1 MADITLNYLNEE
13 REKAWERI
21 ASLETSISTLTQNVQ
36 EALDLAKSKISVDEA
51 NAKTA
56 LVNATAYAE
65 TAKNK
70 SQEITQL
77 LEEITPIIDSYKNN
91 KILLENS
98 IKKAEEIDEKHDNLI
113 ENASAISAEQIKIQS
128 IQSQVNSALT
138 NAQNSESQI
147 KSLESSST
155 TSLNKINDML
165 SKSTELKT
173 EISDLYDEV
182 FGYETDSGEH
192 EEGLKEEL
200 DKTYNE
206 LSDNMKILSDNFVQL
221 KKEKEEELNNVI
233 SEATK
238 KHDAIVAEIKSH
250 LPDGVAAGL
259 AGAFHEKKETETQT
273 MEKDY
278 KKFDHLLKW
287 MIGVAILPFI
297 VYIIWLFNGKPLDE
311 IIKTIPNM
319 TFAVLPLYAPLVWL
333 GIHLNKKI
341 NLSKKLIEEYAY
353 KEAISKAVTGVSEQ
367 IKALKDEEASQEIYE
382 NLIRLVISASAD
394 NPGKYITEYNK
405 CDNPVVEMLSDP
417 KKFEKLLEKTPG
429 MLDAGLSLLNSYKE
443 KKDNVNSE
451 KTVKQ
456 E

>member
-1 MADITLNYLNEE
+1 MADVTLNYLNEE
-13 REKAWERI
+13 REKTWERI
-21 ASLETSISTLTQNVQ
+21 ARLENNIDELNQNIQ

-77 LEEITPIIDSYKNN
+77 LEEINPIIDSYKTN
-91 KILLENS
+91 KTLLENS
-98 IKKAEEIDEKHDNLI
+98 IKKAEEIDEKHDEFM
-113 ENASAISAEQIKIQS
+113 ENATAISAEQIKIQS
-128 IQSQVNSALT
+128 VQSQVNSALT
-138 NAQNSESQI
+138 NAQNSETQI
-147 KSLESSST
+147 KSLETSST
-155 TSLNKINDML
+155 TSFNKINDLL

-182 FGYETDSGEH
+182 FGYETNAGEH

-206 LSDNMKILSDNFVQL
+206 LSDNMKMLSDNFVQL
-221 KKEKEEELNNVI
+221 KKEKEEEFNDVI
-233 SEATK
+233 SEAIK

-287 MIGVAILPFI
+287 MIGVAILPFL
-297 VYIIWLFNGKPLDE
+297 VYIIWLFNGKSLDE

-367 IKALKDEEASQEIYE
+367 IKSLKDDEASQEIYE

-443 KKDNVNSE
+443 KDNKINVE
-451 KTVKQ
+451 KVV

>member
-1 MADITLNYLNEE
+1 MADVTLNYLNEE
-13 REKAWERI
+13 REKTWERI
-21 ASLETSISTLTQNVQ
+21 ARLENNIDELNKNIQ

-77 LEEITPIIDSYKNN
+77 LEEINPIIDSYKTN
-91 KILLENS
+91 KTLLENS
-98 IKKAEEIDEKHDNLI
+98 IKKAEEIDEKHNEFM
-113 ENASAISAEQIKIQS
+113 ENATAISAEQIKIQS
-128 IQSQVNSALT
+128 VQSQVNSALT
-138 NAQNSESQI
+138 NAQNSETQI
-147 KSLESSST
+147 KSLETSST
-155 TSLNKINDML
+155 TSFNKINDLL

-182 FGYETDSGEH
+182 FGYETNAGEH

-206 LSDNMKILSDNFVQL
+206 LSDNMKMLSDNFVQL
-221 KKEKEEELNNVI
+221 KKEKEEEFNDVI
-233 SEATK
+233 SEAIK

-250 LPDGVAAGL
+250 LQDGVAAGL

-287 MIGVAILPFI
+287 MIGVAILPFL
-297 VYIIWLFNGKPLDE
+297 VYIIWLFNGKSLDE

-367 IKALKDEEASQEIYE
+367 IKSLKDDEASQEIYE

-443 KKDNVNSE
+443 KDNKINVE
-451 KTVKQ
+451 KVV

>member
-1 MADITLNYLNEE
+1 MADVTLNYLNEE
-13 REKAWERI
+13 REKTWDRI
-21 ASLETSISTLTQNVQ
+21 EKLESSIDELNKNIQ

-77 LEEITPIIDSYKNN
+77 LEEINLIIDNYKTN
-91 KILLENS
+91 KTLLENS
-98 IKKAEEIDEKHDNLI
+98 IKKAEEIDEKHDELM
-113 ENASAISAEQIKIQS
+113 ENATAISAEQIKIQS
-128 IQSQVNSALT
+128 VQSQVSSALT

-147 KSLESSST
+147 KSLENSST
-155 TSLNKINDML
+155 TSFNKINDML

-182 FGYETDSGEH
+182 FGYETNAGEH
-192 EEGLKEEL
+192 EEGLKDEL
-200 DKTYNE
+200 DKTYKE
-206 LSDNMKILSDNFVQL
+206 LCDNMKTLSDDFIQL

-233 SEATK
+233 LEATK

-259 AGAFHEKKETETQT
+259 AGAFYEKKETETQT

-278 KKFDHLLKW
+278 KKFDGLLKW
-287 MIGVAILPFI
+287 MVVVAILPFI

-367 IKALKDEEASQEIYE
+367 IKSLKDEEASQEIYE

-443 KKDNVNSE
+443 KKNKISVE
-451 KTVKQ
+451 KVV

>member
-13 REKAWERI
+13 REKTWERI
-21 ASLETSISTLTQNVQ
+21 ARLENNIDKLNQNIQ

-77 LEEITPIIDSYKNN
+77 LEEINPIIDSYKTN
-91 KILLENS
+91 KTLLENS
-98 IKKAEEIDEKHDNLI
+98 IKKAEEIDEKHDEFM
-113 ENASAISAEQIKIQS
+113 ENATAISAEQIKIQS
-128 IQSQVNSALT
+128 VQSQVNSALT
-138 NAQNSESQI
+138 NAQNSETQI
-147 KSLESSST
+147 KSLETSST
-155 TSLNKINDML
+155 TSFNKINDLL

-182 FGYETDSGEH
+182 FGYETNAGEH

-206 LSDNMKILSDNFVQL
+206 LSDNMKMLSDNFVQL
-221 KKEKEEELNNVI
+221 KKEKEEEFNDVI
-233 SEATK
+233 SEAIK

-287 MIGVAILPFI
+287 MIGVAILPFL
-297 VYIIWLFNGKPLDE
+297 VYIIWLFNGKSLDE

-367 IKALKDEEASQEIYE
+367 IKSLKDDEASQEIYE
-382 NLIRLVISASAD
+382 NLIRFVISASAD

-443 KKDNVNSE
+443 KDNKINVE
-451 KTVKQ
+451 KVV

>member
-1 MADITLNYLNEE
+1 MADVTLNYLNEE
-13 REKAWERI
+13 REKTWERI
-21 ASLETSISTLTQNVQ
+21 ARLENNIDELNKNIQ

-77 LEEITPIIDSYKNN
+77 LEEINPIIDSYKTN
-91 KILLENS
+91 KTLLENS
-98 IKKAEEIDEKHDNLI
+98 IKKAEEIDEKHNEFM
-113 ENASAISAEQIKIQS
+113 ENATAISAEQIKIQS
-128 IQSQVNSALT
+128 VQSQVNSALT
-138 NAQNSESQI
+138 NAQNSETQI
-147 KSLESSST
+147 KSLETSST
-155 TSLNKINDML
+155 TSFNKINDLL

-182 FGYETDSGEH
+182 FGYETNAGEH

-206 LSDNMKILSDNFVQL
+206 LSDNMKMLSDNFVQL
-221 KKEKEEELNNVI
+221 KKEKEEEFNDVI
-233 SEATK
+233 SEAIK

-287 MIGVAILPFI
+287 MIGVAILPFL
-297 VYIIWLFNGKPLDE
+297 VYIIWLFNGKSLDE

-367 IKALKDEEASQEIYE
+367 IKSLKDDEASQEIYE

-443 KKDNVNSE
+443 KDNKINVE
-451 KTVKQ
+451 KVV